1 MTFDKY
7 VKSHLLISAGNKEKD
22 VLYLVSSV
30 QKQQWDVKTNKTTQ
44 QQ

>member
-7 VKSHLLISAGNKEKD
+7 VKSHLLVSAGNKKD